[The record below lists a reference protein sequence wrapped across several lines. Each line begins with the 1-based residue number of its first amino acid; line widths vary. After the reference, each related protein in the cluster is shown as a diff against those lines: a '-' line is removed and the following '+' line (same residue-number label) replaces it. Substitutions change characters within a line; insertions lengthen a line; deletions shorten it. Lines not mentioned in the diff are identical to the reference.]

1 MRVAVIPN
9 FKAAGGGETL
19 AQVCEAFKKLDT
31 QVLLPPDK
39 QFPSDA
45 ADEIIA
51 ASDVVVAIGGD
62 GTIIHTAKRAARYFR
77 PVLGINAGRLGF
89 MAGLETNELDSL
101 SALIAGRYTVE
112 HRMLLDVTVN
122 TGEGEKQFTAM
133 NEAVVSRGSLSR
145 LVELEVANRGEPVI
159 TYRADGVIAAT
170 PTGSTAYSLSAGG
183 PIVDPALNCLL
194 LTPVCPHSL
203 YSRSYLFQA
212 DAALSIRPLL
222 SDGRKVFL
230 TVDGEEGTDIADG
243 DVITVSRSAA
253 DARLIKLKQTSFY
266 DVLNQKLINRR

>member
-19 AQVCEAFKKLDT
+19 ALVCEALEKLDA
-31 QVLLPPDK
+31 QVLLPPDR
-39 QFPSDA
+39 QFPSAQADA
-45 ADEIIA
+45 IIA
-51 ASDVVVAIGGD
+51 DSDVVVAIGGD
-62 GTIIHTAKRAARYFR
+62 GTIIHTAKRAARYYR

-89 MAGLETNELDSL
+89 MAGLETNELDGL
-101 SALIAGRYTVE
+101 SALIEGRYTIE

-122 TGEGEKQFTAM
+122 SAGEERRYTAM

-145 LVELEVANRGEPVI
+145 LVDLEVANHGETVT

-183 PIVDPALNCLL
+183 PIVDPAVNCML

-203 YSRSYLFQA
+203 FSRSYIFQQ
-212 DAALSIRPLL
+212 DAQLSIRPLL
-222 SDGRKVFL
+222 PDGRRVFL
-230 TVDGEEGTDIADG
+230 TVDGEEGTELADG
-243 DVITVSRSAA
+243 DTLSVSRCST